1 MTSELDIYLA
11 ANLLIERYGEDAI
24 KARRCVW

>member
-24 KARRCVW
+24 KPAFPK